1 MKRMKSI
8 LSAVVLIVG
17 LAVSLVPH
25 AHGCDHDYDDD
36 IETEA

>member
-8 LSAVVLIVG
+8 LSALLLIVG
-17 LAVSLVPH
+17 LTVSLVPY